1 MAKKPKNTAFSP
13 RRPNWSELDKLT
25 LWSKCAG
32 RCEMCNK
39 LLYKSDLSQNPV
51 NLGQF
56 AHVIGHS
63 DLAARGNKNI
73 AREFRD
79 SINNIMLLCQS
90 CHKDI
95 DDNEVLYPEEVLFRI
110 KKDFEE
116 KIEAQTTPTSENC
129 RKILIFTAPING
141 HPVFI
146 SKEETI
152 EALRPTQFPMGSPM
166 SIDVQPIRYTEKDAE
181 FWKYAKEE
189 VDYKYANSIAPWLD
203 RNPKLAVFALAP
215 QPLLVYLGWLLGEK
229 CDKQVFQRHRDTS
242 QPWRWKSS
250 QSLTRFNV
258 SEPTSTNNF
267 PSKIAISFSISFDIK
282 KRVASYLDDNALHWD
297 VSVSGGPHPECI
309 EAPPLLA
316 DFRDLVHQLLNKVT
330 QIAGESSIHI
340 YMAMPVS
347 LAVTLGMSIMPKA
360 TSELIL
366 HDYVNATGL
375 DVEAI
380 KINTY
385 DV

>member
-1 MAKKPKNTAFSP
+1 MAKTPKNHAFSP
-13 RRPNWSELDKLT
+13 RRPKWGDLEKLT

-39 LLYKSDLSQNPV
+39 LLYLSDLSQNSV

-63 DLAARGNKNI
+63 DLAARANKEI

-79 SINNIMLLCQS
+79 SIDNIMLLCHS

-95 DDNEVLYPEEVLFRI
+95 DDNEVLYPEEVLFEI
-110 KKDFEE
+110 KKDFED
-116 KIEAQTTPTSENC
+116 KISAQTTPTSENR

-141 HPVFI
+141 RAVKI

-152 EALRPTQFPMGSPM
+152 EALRPNQFPMGSPM
-166 SIDVQPIRYTEKDAE
+166 NIELPLTRFSEKDTE
-181 FWKYAKEE
+181 FWKNAKAEI
-189 VDYKYANSIAPWLD
+189 DYKFGQSIEPWLD
-203 RNPKLAVFALAP
+203 RNPKLAVFAMAP
-215 QPLLVYLGWLLGEK
+215 QPLLIYIGWLLGER
-229 CDKQVFQRHRDTS
+229 CDKQVFQRHRDKPIPWSWDYTKS
-242 QPWRWKSS
+242 Q
-250 QSLTRFNV
+250 TRFV
-258 SEPTSTNNF
+258 VNNPVASKGS
-267 PSKIAISFSISFDIK
+267 PSKIALSFSISFDIK
-282 KRVASYLDDNALHWD
+282 NRVASYLDKDAQHWD
-297 VSVSGGPHPECI
+297 VSIEGLPYPECVD
-309 EAPPLLA
+309 APDLLVE
-316 DFRDLVHQLLNKVT
+316 FRKLTHNLLNEIT
-330 QIAGESSIHI
+330 QVARGLPIHV

-360 TSELIL
+360 TAPLIL

-375 DVEAI
+375 DIEALI
-380 KINTY
+380 INTY